1 MVACASAE
9 LDHRHQR
16 IVMCSVC
23 GAVVGSAKKLPARS
37 GGCPARVLVAGAELR
52 PGETVSQLRP
62 DDPRVR
68 WYDAIKVAFER
79 CSVARASCACR
90 SP

>member
-16 IVMCSVC
+16 IVMCCGC

-37 GGCPARVLVAGAELR
+37 GGCPARVLVSGAKLR

-68 WYDAIKVAFER
+68 RYDAIKVAFER